1 MSLCIFS
8 VPFISLTKAKAY
20 NTYKAPQAAHRSCSG
35 AFFVADRAGEQPIGL
50 RLSSRPWTLTCDQ
63 TAIRSPDLPF
73 NGLHPRNPCTWTTTH
88 LPTPEGWKAELAW
101 LADP

>member
-35 AFFVADRAGEQPIGL
+35 AFV
-50 RLSSRPWTLTCDQ
+50 SQ
-63 TAIRSPDLPF
+63 TEPANSL
-73 NGLHPRNPCTWTTTH
+73 
-88 LPTPEGWKAELAW
+88 
-101 LADP
+101 